1 MSAWEAVVC
10 TMSLELINHS
20 SFHIQEEGKNLH
32 SNLEAAVSLHSVPH
46 RKSAKERKALWGQE
60 GRLTSDAGY
69 KTKSLSLR
77 NATSGTCV
85 VPLFLMGYIERGH
98 GLCLKLTHCIM
109 HTGVHTVCVYCLL
122 FFIEVCK
129 CERTHYMDT

>member
-1 MSAWEAVVC
+1 MLDAKEKEERGSPTAKWFLSDRSNMSAWEAVVC

-32 SNLEAAVSLHSVPH
+32 SNLGAAVSLHSVPH

-60 GRLTSDAGY
+60 GKLTSEAGY
-69 KTKSLSLR
+69 ETKSLSLR

-85 VPLFLMGYIERGH
+85 VPLFLKGYIETLGQP
-98 GLCLKLTHCIM
+98 
-109 HTGVHTVCVYCLL
+109 
-122 FFIEVCK
+122 
-129 CERTHYMDT
+129 